1 MSALDEA
8 YQASGT
14 SAALR
19 RARSAPAL
27 ITPQIVPRLQRTIG
41 NRHTI
46 RLLPG
51 AEAAQRSTPGAGLPV
66 RASLQRMLDEKS
78 LPSSASGT
86 VIQRQYIGRDYGNYR
101 WETTFG
107 FDGKHLTTNLTDS
120 VAKNRFKQRYG
131 FKGQLFS
138 YGDRALGKRNTIFK
152 ADDLTA
158 AIQTQANVT
167 INNDTETLIS
177 QVPSKTAQ
185 VVKKNKAYQW
195 EVKDSQ
201 AVALLGRYP
210 RANTYRVF
218 HLD

>member
-1 MSALDEA
+1 
-8 YQASGT
+8 
-14 SAALR
+14 
-19 RARSAPAL
+19 
-27 ITPQIVPRLQRTIG
+27 VRT
-41 NRHTI
+41 
-46 RLLPG
+46 
-51 AEAAQRSTPGAGLPV
+51 
-66 RASLQRMLDEKS
+66 SLQRMLDEKS

-101 WETTFG
+101 WETTSD
-107 FDGKHLTTNLTDS
+107 FDGKHITTNLTDK
-120 VAKNRFKQRYG
+120 VAKNRFKKRYG
-131 FKGQLFS
+131 FKGQLFG
-138 YGDRALGKRNTIFK
+138 YGDRALGKKNTIFK

-210 RANTYRVF
+210 QANTYRVF